1 MTNNEFI
8 LWLKGFTEGV
18 HEYNITPKQW
28 DLLKERLSEVD
39 DENRTQKVW
48 GGETTGFI
56 QPVHTTLLTPAS
68 LTITSGSHGTVHNV
82 PAVTTSGYIAP
93 VNQEIPKTI
102 ITTGSSSTAVMYTF
116 TGTTITYT
124 TSGGPNWYA
133 TYFNDL
139 KTDDNDR

>member
-1 MTNNEFI
+1 M
-8 LWLKGFTEGV
+8 
-18 HEYNITPKQW
+18 TPKQW

-68 LTITSGSHGTVHNV
+68 LTITSGSRGTVHNV
-82 PAVTTSGYIAP
+82 PTVTTSSGYISASYIGHP
-93 VNQEIPKTI
+93 
-102 ITTGSSSTAVMYTF
+102 TTTTMPL
-116 TGTTITYT
+116 GTTITYT

>member
-82 PAVTTSGYIAP
+82 PAVTTSGYISASYIGHP
-93 VNQEIPKTI
+93 
-102 ITTGSSSTAVMYTF
+102 TTTTMPLGA
-116 TGTTITYT
+116 TITYT

>member
-39 DENRTQKVW
+39 DENRTQ
-48 GGETTGFI
+48 
-56 QPVHTTLLTPAS
+56 
-68 LTITSGSHGTVHNV
+68 TVHNV
-82 PAVTTSGYIAP
+82 PAVTTSEYISASYIGHP
-93 VNQEIPKTI
+93 
-102 ITTGSSSTAVMYTF
+102 TTTTMPLSA
-116 TGTTITYT
+116 TITYT

>member
-68 LTITSGSHGTVHNV
+68 LTITSGSRGTVHNV
-82 PAVTTSGYIAP
+82 PTVTTSSGYISASYIGHP
-93 VNQEIPKTI
+93 
-102 ITTGSSSTAVMYTF
+102 TTTTMPL
-116 TGTTITYT
+116 GTTITYT
-124 TSGGPNWYA
+124 PSGGPNWYV

>member
-18 HEYNITPKQW
+18 HEYSVTPKQW

-68 LTITSGSHGTVHNV
+68 LTITSGSRGTVHNV
-82 PAVTTSGYIAP
+82 PA
-93 VNQEIPKTI
+93 
-102 ITTGSSSTAVMYTF
+102 ITTGSGYISASYIGHFTTTTMP

>member
-18 HEYNITPKQW
+18 HEFNITPKQW
-28 DLLKERLSEVD
+28 DILKEKLAGVS
-39 DENRTQKVW
+39 DEERIGTAIGLGGW
-48 GGETTGFI
+48 GTPNGTGGPVFTT
-56 QPVHTTLLTPAS
+56 TPGTS
-68 LTITSGSHGTVHNV
+68 GHITITSGSHGTVHNV
-82 PAVTTSGYIAP
+82 PAVTTSGYISASYIGHP
-93 VNQEIPKTI
+93 
-102 ITTGSSSTAVMYTF
+102 TTTTMPL
-116 TGTTITYT
+116 GTTITYT

>member
-18 HEYNITPKQW
+18 HEYSVTPKQW

-68 LTITSGSHGTVHNV
+68 LTITSGSRGTVHNV
-82 PAVTTSGYIAP
+82 PTVTTSSGYISASYNGHP
-93 VNQEIPKTI
+93 
-102 ITTGSSSTAVMYTF
+102 TTTTMPL
-116 TGTTITYT
+116 GTTITYT